1 MLIKSMS
8 FSYKKRDVLHDL
20 SLEIQPGAICGI
32 AGHNGAGKTTLLRLM
47 AGILKPTSGSI
58 EKVPDD
64 SVSYLPERAGLY
76 DELTV
81 AQNIKVSG
89 MLSGMTRREAENII
103 DTALRKWH
111 LTEQKHSLVKQL
123 STGQR
128 QRVGF
133 ICASFIPSTL
143 VLCDEPTLGVDAY
156 TRELIEQEIR
166 SMQENGKTIIL
177 VSHDLEFIRHICT
190 QFVVINDGQIVHDSR
205 LGPDDQIEELY
216 LQLTRE
222 DAE

>member
-1 MLIKSMS
+1 MKLTAVS

-20 SLEIQPGAICGI
+20 SLEIQPRTICGI
-32 AGHNGAGKTTLLRLM
+32 AGHNGAG
-47 AGILKPTSGSI
+47 ILKPTSGSV
-58 EKVPDD
+58 EKAPDD

-156 TRELIEQEIR
+156 TRELIEQEIS
-166 SMQENGKTIIL
+166 SMRKNGKTIIL
-177 VSHDLEFIRHICT
+177 VSHDLTFIAGAA
-190 QFVVINDGQIVHDSR
+190 VS
-205 LGPDDQIEELY
+205 
-216 LQLTRE
+216 
-222 DAE
+222 